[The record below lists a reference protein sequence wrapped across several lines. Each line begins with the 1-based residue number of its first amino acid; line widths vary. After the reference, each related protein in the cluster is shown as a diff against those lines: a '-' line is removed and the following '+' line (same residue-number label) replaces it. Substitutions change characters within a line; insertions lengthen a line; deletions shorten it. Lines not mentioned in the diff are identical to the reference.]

1 MPRRRPAS
9 CVIFDM
15 DGVLLDTE
23 RLYTEATQQIVGR
36 FGKTFDWSV
45 KASMIGRPALD
56 SARHLVAALAL
67 PITPEDY
74 LREREAMF
82 ETLMP
87 TATAHRGARE
97 LVAALAARGIPQ
109 AVATSSSSRLF
120 ELKTRQHR
128 DWFASFAVVVRGDDP
143 RCAHGKPAPDIFLLA
158 AAELGA
164 APGAC
169 VVVEDAPA
177 GVAAARAAGM
187 AVVAVPDPAMD
198 RTRFADA
205 DLIVDSL
212 ADLDPD
218 RLLAVG

>member
-1 MPRRRPAS
+1 
-9 CVIFDM
+9 VIFDM

-23 RLYTEATQQIVGR
+23 RLYTEATQRIVAR
-36 FGKTFDWSV
+36 FGKTFDWHV
-45 KASMIGRPALD
+45 KADMIGRPALD

-67 PITPEDY
+67 PITPEAY
-74 LREREAMF
+74 LREREAIF

-87 TATAHRGARE
+87 TAEAQRGARE

-109 AVATSSSSRLF
+109 AVATSSASRLF
-120 ELKTRQHR
+120 ELKTRRHGA
-128 DWFASFAVVVRGDDP
+128 WFATFTVVVRGDDP
-143 RCAHGKPAPDIFLLA
+143 RCARGKPAPDIFLLA
-158 AAELGA
+158 ATELGA

-187 AVVAVPDPAMD
+187 AVVAVPDPMMD
-198 RTRFADA
+198 RARFAGA